1 MLVWRNFTLEAG
13 IWKDEFKI
21 TYCWLGFLFCSLIYT
36 QFCTNLRCLMWFR
49 TFPFQVH
56 AIFSVHCTNLTVQKC
71 FVATCTVFS
80 PFVYWEY
87 CVKCLR
93 ISIVFK
99 NKANIKFKLVSD
111 VYLARVRHLSNIHA
125 TKSHVPLVCCL
136 LWEKN
141 IFPGGIGG
149 GRKFFGNSRGVGGTK
164 SQEIP
169 EGMGGKRR
177 NFRPEGRKLIDFL
190 RMSIGASYLL

>member
-1 MLVWRNFTLEAG
+1 
-13 IWKDEFKI
+13 
-21 TYCWLGFLFCSLIYT
+21 
-36 QFCTNLRCLMWFR
+36 MWFR

-136 LWEKN
+136 LREKN

-149 GRKFFGNSRGVGGTK
+149 GRKFFGNSRGVGGLPLLPQNGK
-164 SQEIP
+164 S
-169 EGMGGKRR
+169 EGVGGSYMK
-177 NFRPEGRKLIDFL
+177 FPPWWGYGYFL
-190 RMSIGASYLL
+190 ETHILELRSMVTVC

>member
-1 MLVWRNFTLEAG
+1 MLRLV
-13 IWKDEFKI
+13 
-21 TYCWLGFLFCSLIYT
+21 
-36 QFCTNLRCLMWFR
+36 QF
-49 TFPFQVH
+49 
-56 AIFSVHCTNLTVQKC
+56 
-71 FVATCTVFS
+71 FS

-136 LWEKN
+136 LREKN

-149 GRKFFGNSRGVGGTK
+149 GRKFFGNSRGVGGLPLLPQNGK
-164 SQEIP
+164 S
-169 EGMGGKRR
+169 EGVGGSYMKFPPWWGYGYFLELHNVIFS
-177 NFRPEGRKLIDFL
+177 NFQTCWLLWRTFWVNFIERLIQYNCVQSF
-190 RMSIGASYLL
+190 SF